1 MLGEWV
7 IRKGLGICVGVGYV
21 SRRVRIFRQLIFLL
35 LLSIASFSGANFVV
49 FTDFLCLAIVTVV
62 NETL

>member
-1 MLGEWV
+1 MLGESV
-7 IRKGLGICVGVGYV
+7 IGMGLGMRLGVRCV

-62 NETL
+62 HETL